1 MIEITVTMGVILLVL
16 ATKKKPVFGQMTL
29 TGDLALDWIKSGI
42 ENVVEVSKI
51 EFGSAKLFAENYNI
65 PEYHQD
71 KGVVALLYP
80 TSEWGNPVLV
90 TQKSILKPLEAQ
102 CVVWEESGAKVTN
115 VKSQL
120 GYIGRIEFDENC
132 PKITMFKDKKAKQ
145 FAPYE
150 VKID

>member
-1 MIEITVTMGVILLVL
+1 MNEIIMISVILLFL

-29 TGDLALDWIKSGI
+29 TGDLALDWIKAGV
-42 ENVVEVSKI
+42 ENVVEVCKI
-51 EFGSAKLFAENYNI
+51 EFGSAKLFADNYNI
-65 PEYHQD
+65 PDYHIE

-102 CVVWEESGAKVTN
+102 CVLWEESGADVTN
-115 VKSQL
+115 VKTQL
-120 GYIGRIEFDENC
+120 GYIGRVEFSDSH

-150 VKID
+150 VKIE

>member
-1 MIEITVTMGVILLVL
+1 MKEIIMISVILLFL

-29 TGDLALDWIKSGI
+29 TGDLALDWIKAGV
-42 ENVVEVSKI
+42 ENVVEVCKI
-51 EFGSAKLFAENYNI
+51 EFGSAKLFADNYNI
-65 PEYHQD
+65 PDYHME

-102 CVVWEESGAKVTN
+102 CVLWEESGADVTN
-115 VKSQL
+115 VKTQL
-120 GYIGRIEFDENC
+120 GYIGRVEFSDSH

-150 VKID
+150 VKIE